1 MRKLILVGL
10 VIALLVAFS
19 GCGQTEAQR
28 LRNAADAY
36 ATALDLA
43 ADARQAGLIDDAE
56 ARRIET
62 YRRTARSALD
72 AWRDAYA
79 RRAGA
84 RGSFEAAFRAALDEL
99 RAVSLES
106 Q

>member
-1 MRKLILVGL
+1 MLMVLA
-10 VIALLVAFS
+10 IALLVTLA
-19 GCGQTEAQR
+19 GCGRTEAQR

-36 ATALDLA
+36 ATAVDLA

-79 RRAGA
+79 RRAGP
-84 RGSFEAAFRAALDEL
+84 RGSFEAAFCAALDEL
-99 RAVSLES
+99 RAVCLES